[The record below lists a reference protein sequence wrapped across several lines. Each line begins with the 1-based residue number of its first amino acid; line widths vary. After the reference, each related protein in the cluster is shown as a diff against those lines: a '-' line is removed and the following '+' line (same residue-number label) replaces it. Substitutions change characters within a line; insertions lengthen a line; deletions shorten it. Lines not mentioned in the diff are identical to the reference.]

1 MNAVKYE
8 GPRVL
13 EDTSH
18 GPSNFGQHLDPN
30 ADLIGQLLDHVD
42 FEQLTHLYVQFDS
55 KGFLPNDGP
64 DIGPDDFTFEPEL
77 IKEFSG
83 LEAKDKQAYTI
94 PLMKEFAGL
103 GEKGVLRLSI
113 EPYDQKSL
121 PTKLVLKV
129 KMNADGTYDKHEVR
143 VVVKGFL
150 ARLGLDFYSTFAP
163 TTMLA
168 TARIVM
174 AAAVHH

>member
-1 MNAVKYE
+1 MNAVKHE

-13 EDTSH
+13 DDTSH

-42 FEQLTHLYVQFDS
+42 LEQLTHLYVQFDS

-64 DIGPDDFTFEPEL
+64 DIGPGDFTFEPEL

-83 LEAKDKQAYTI
+83 LEAKDKQACTI
-94 PLMKEFAGL
+94 PRMKEVAGL
-103 GEKGVLRLSI
+103 GEEGVLRLSI

-129 KMNADGTYDKHEVR
+129 KMNADGTYDKHKVR
-143 VVVKGFL
+143 VVVKGFI